1 MVSKGDFQFN
11 NSIFAAY
18 FIFYYMRNL
27 LGLLVL
33 FLLLLA
39 SSCVPTSKI
48 TYLQESNSTANDSLI
63 VIRKIQPPYRLQ
75 INDIL
80 SIQIKA
86 PIDPDLVKMFNV
98 QGDEGNTRSTQG
110 AGLYFTGYTVDQHG
124 DIRVP
129 QLGKIKAIG
138 MTVEELRELIEKR
151 LLTEYFKENANLFVT
166 VKLDGLRYT
175 MVGEVNGT
183 GQKNIYRD
191 QVSII
196 EAIAD
201 GGGVPI
207 TGDLTAVKIVR
218 QYPDGVKTHELDLT
232 SIDVVYSPYYYIQPN
247 DMIVV
252 NPKPQKALGTG
263 TTGLSSF
270 TTILSVFTALVGT
283 VLLINNISN

>member
-1 MVSKGDFQFN
+1 
-11 NSIFAAY
+11 
-18 FIFYYMRNL
+18 MRKL
-27 LGLLVL
+27 LGVLLL
-33 FLLLLA
+33 FLLLIV
-39 SSCVPTSKI
+39 SSCIPTSKI
-48 TYLQESNSTANDSLI
+48 TYLQESNKTVNDSLI
-63 VIRKIQPPYRLQ
+63 IIRKIQPPYRLQ

-80 SIQIKA
+80 SIQVKA

-98 QGDEGNTRSTQG
+98 QGDEGNNNSSQGRS
-110 AGLYFTGYTVDQHG
+110 LYFTGYTIDQHG

-183 GQKNIYRD
+183 GQKTIFRD

-232 SIDVVYSPYYYIQPN
+232 SIDVVYSPYYNIQPN

>member
-1 MVSKGDFQFN
+1 MTKPIVLY
-11 NSIFAAY
+11 IV
-18 FIFYYMRNL
+18 IIVVL
-27 LGLLVL
+27 LT
-33 FLLLLA
+33 
-39 SSCVPTSKI
+39 SSCVPNSKI
-48 TYLQESNSTANDSLI
+48 TYLQQSKTILNDSLI
-63 VIRKIQPPYRLQ
+63 TIRKIQPPYRLQ
-75 INDIL
+75 VHDIL

-86 PIDPDLVKMFNV
+86 PVDPDLVKMFNV
-98 QGDEGNTRSTQG
+98 GNTDNSNNIGMVQNIRGG
-110 AGLYFTGYTVDQHG
+110 ALYFTGYTVDQHG

-175 MVGEVNGT
+175 MVGEVIGT
-183 GQKNIYRD
+183 GQKIIYRD

-207 TGDLTAVKIVR
+207 TGDLTAVKIIR
-218 QYPDGVKTHELDLT
+218 QYPDGVRVHELDVT

-247 DMIVV
+247 DMIVI
-252 NPKPQKALGTG
+252 NPLPQKALGTG

-270 TTILSVFTALVGT
+270 TTIISVFTALATT
-283 VLLINNISN
+283 VLLINNIRN

>member
-1 MVSKGDFQFN
+1 
-11 NSIFAAY
+11 
-18 FIFYYMRNL
+18 MRKL
-27 LGLLVL
+27 LGVLVL
-33 FLLLLA
+33 FLLLIA
-39 SSCVPTSKI
+39 NSCVPTSKI
-48 TYLQESNSTANDSLI
+48 TYLQESNKTANDSLI

-98 QGDEGNTRSTQG
+98 ESDEGNTRSTQG

-183 GQKNIYRD
+183 GQKTIFRE

-252 NPKPQKALGTG
+252 NPLPQKSLGTG